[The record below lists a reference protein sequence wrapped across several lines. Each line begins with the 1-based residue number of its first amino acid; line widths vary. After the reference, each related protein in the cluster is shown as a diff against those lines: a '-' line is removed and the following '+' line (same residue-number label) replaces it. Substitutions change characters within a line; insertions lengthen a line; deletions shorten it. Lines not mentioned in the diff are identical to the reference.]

1 MPLIVSGLFFTMLGL
16 LSIKFTFTDIIL
28 TARLKMQPGFPA
40 YEAWLNP
47 TADVRLNVYIFTVEN
62 AAEFLSGTDSKI
74 KIKEIGPIVYREYLQ
89 HRDVVFHKNST
100 LS

>member
-1 MPLIVSGLFFTMLGL
+1 MPLILSGLILITLGL

-28 TARLKMQPGFPA
+28 KMRLRMEPGFPPFDL
-40 YEAWLNP
+40 WLNP
-47 TADVRLNVYIFTVEN
+47 KPELRLNVYIFTVEN
-62 AAEFLSGTDSKI
+62 ANEFLNGTDSKI

-89 HRDVVFHKNST
+89 HKDVVFHENST